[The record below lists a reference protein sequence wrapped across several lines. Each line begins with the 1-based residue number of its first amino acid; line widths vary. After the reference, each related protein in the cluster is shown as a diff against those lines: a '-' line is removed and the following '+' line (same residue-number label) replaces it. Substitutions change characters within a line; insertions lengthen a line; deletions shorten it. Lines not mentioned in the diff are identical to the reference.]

1 MRAVT
6 HTPLHQCGRS
16 FVCKEKRVKMHANCV
31 RLRVLLTAQSFVR
44 SSLRWTAVHLFS
56 SDSHVNQMPTFGT
69 IPEHVASFGDVE
81 KRDNGVNVLEFFSLA
96 RDGTCHFDAHLLK
109 ATSCQ
114 VVAKTVKKLWT
125 PLSENI

>member
-1 MRAVT
+1 M
-6 HTPLHQCGRS
+6 
-16 FVCKEKRVKMHANCV
+16 
-31 RLRVLLTAQSFVR
+31 
-44 SSLRWTAVHLFS
+44 HLFI

-69 IPEHVASFGDVE
+69 IPEHVASFGYVE
-81 KRDNGVNVLEFFSLA
+81 EHDKFALMFWSSSLA

-114 VVAKTVKKLWT
+114 VVAKTVKTLWT